1 MAKEDI
7 INKINNELVDETTNK
22 ITGESI
28 KNVLL
33 AIVDGMGA
41 GSGQMEY
48 WDLTPVDSTTMEE
61 LVEFFALMQLV
72 KATITDGE
80 IGILPAAISAIA
92 NYPVLAVGFDRNIR
106 YVTGGEEFQLGQFME
121 ENGILLEDFG
131 AIPIDEETF
140 YKIN

>member
-48 WDLTPVDSTTMEE
+48 WDVTAIDATAMGE
-61 LVEFFALMQLV
+61 LVEVFALMQLA
-72 KATITDGE
+72 KATIADGE
-80 IGILPAAISAIA
+80 IGILPASIAAIA
-92 NYPVLAVGFDRNIR
+92 DYPVLAVGFDRNIR
-106 YVTGGEEFQLGQFME
+106 YVQNGEERQLGQLME
-121 ENGILLEDFG
+121 DSGILLEDFG